1 MLLKVGMAMMA
12 LAPAFTA
19 IAAGIAMSLHDEP
32 EFAIAAKPV
41 SESASEP
48 PLKPRSQAE
57 PNAKPNPSPSRSAAE
72 TVTFYRP

>member
-32 EFAIAAKPV
+32 EPAIAAKARLR
-41 SESASEP
+41 ASPE
-48 PLKPRSQAE
+48 A
-57 PNAKPNPSPSRSAAE
+57 
-72 TVTFYRP
+72 TVTS